1 MVLHADPFLVGEIV
15 RGQHAL
21 LCQRMV
27 LGQGQQHRI
36 VQHLEAQQV
45 GVVVCRRF
53 ADQGDIQTTLTQA
66 FELFGGTL
74 VVQRDVH
81 VRPIDP
87 QHAQGIGQH
96 AGVHG
101 IFDVA
106 NAQAAFFATPQT
118 LAKGFQSIGVGQQ
131 GAGFGEEGLAVA
143 GQADALLAALEQGQ
157 AQAFLK
163 LGDLPAQGRLGNVQ
177 AFGGATDVFFLGDGD
192 EVAQLADVDHVRP
205 LGTQVLHI
213 MSWTVRRRQS
223 RIGSSVI

>member
-15 RGQHAL
+15 RGQYGL
-21 LCQRMV
+21 LRQRMV
-27 LGQGQQHRI
+27 LGQGQQHRV

-66 FELFGGTL
+66 FELFGGAL

-87 QHAQGIGQH
+87 QHAQGIGQD

-101 IFDVA
+101 VFDVA
-106 NAQAAFFATPQT
+106 DAQAAFFAAAQAFTQGLQAT
-118 LAKGFQSIGVGQQ
+118 GVGQK
-131 GAGFGEEGLAVA
+131 GTRFGEEGLAVA

-157 AQAFLK
+157 AQAFFE

-205 LGTQVLHI
+205 IGTQVLHI